1 MFGVSRRLVYGAVCL
16 GSLALVGAGYASSRT
31 RLPASLRPVPA
42 ATYIVGTTSGPL
54 FYVQNNGT
62 SAFDTYG
69 VTGATAGGPYAIGVL
84 GYGANSA
91 AANLAV
97 TGYDIGPGSI
107 ASVGDAVFPEPS
119 GGPGSTATTG
129 VLGLAGDG
137 DGVMGQT
144 SVQHGSEANVSGAAV
159 SKYGGVV
166 GVDDTSNHGSNA
178 GVLGATTNGAFG
190 VEGVS
195 GDGSYAGVEGVATT
209 GDGVEGWTGSGS
221 AVYGLSQSGSAFVG
235 ESVSGDGMDLF
246 VEGNGY
252 GIKTSGGSYGL
263 YAQTGGSGAAV
274 FGENTATSG
283 FNYGLSGDA
292 PNGTG
297 IYADGFYGLF
307 ANGQIAIKA
316 QASSST
322 GYSLAT
328 FPSACCGGSNFYVTD
343 SGDVYYQGTLNHLVS
358 TAKGTVGRAFAS
370 QSTMQTMED
379 FGSGSIVNGSGTVS
393 LDASFAQMID
403 GTGYQVFLTPQGDC
417 NGLYIARKSATS
429 FVVREL
435 HGGHASLAFDYRIV
449 GRQYAHSAD
458 RSTIAQSSAAF
469 GAPQFKAP
477 AAQSE
482 QFVANAHKAFAAH
495 KMPGPAKQGRGIPTP
510 GGINGMFPVPR
521 AAAGLSLN
529 FGH

>member
-1 MFGVSRRLVYGAVCL
+1 M
-16 GSLALVGAGYASSRT
+16 
-31 RLPASLRPVPA
+31 PASLRPVPA

-119 GGPGSTATTG
+119 SGPGSTATMG

-144 SVQHGSEANVSGAAV
+144 SVQHGAYHISLSSEYVSQYAGV
-159 SKYGGVV
+159 IGIDNTTNGGE
-166 GVDDTSNHGSNA
+166 NA
-178 GVLGATTNGAFG
+178 GVLGVTTNGFFG
-190 VEGVS
+190 VEGVA
-195 GDGSYAGVEGVATT
+195 GDGSLAGVAGT
-209 GDGVEGWTGSGS
+209 GTHSDGVDGYSEYGSG
-221 AVYGLSQSGSAFVG
+221 VYGYGLLGPAFTALA
-235 ESVSGDGMDLF
+235 EADDGMDVTSECCSAIRASGLQYGVYAKTGGTAAILGDNTSTDYTGAF
-246 VEGNGY
+246 GVDGISENAVGVAGFSTNGY
-252 GIKTSGGSYGL
+252 GT
-263 YAQTGGSGAAV
+263 Q
-274 FGENTATSG
+274 
-283 FNYGLSGDA
+283 
-292 PNGTG
+292 GTG
-297 IYADGFYGLF
+297 FFGLVGQTNVSDGFPLVLYPD
-307 ANGQIAIKA
+307 
-316 QASSST
+316 SSST
-322 GYSLAT
+322 ESI
-328 FPSACCGGSNFYVTD
+328 FYVD
-343 SGDVYYQGTLNHLVS
+343 NSGNLYYKGVLTHFVS
-358 TAKGTVGRAFAS
+358 TPKGTVGRAFVN

-449 GRQYAHSAD
+449 GRQYGHTAD
-458 RSTIAQSSAAF
+458 RSTIAQSAAAF
-469 GAPQFKAP
+469 GAPRARETV
-477 AAQSE
+477 AQSE
-482 QFVANAHKAFAAH
+482 QFVANARKAFAAH